1 MLIMLNVEN
10 VDIAKII
17 IVINYFH
24 KTHLQRCLAGF
35 WICTGLQIYRGFL
48 ICQSH
53 TGLWICLIV
62 PHYAW
67 IYGNM
72 REYAQ
77 ICLVSF
83 CFTCLHCNPLS
94 TWKRDPLFQLP
105 IVIRNGKDENEVIC
119 SSVAIFHE
127 LLLENTTLN
136 DNQFYR
142 SSYFEN
148 RNFAESL
155 QLQMSVQMFSAPKYV
170 HLQSSQVKF
179 IWWLGNI

>member
-1 MLIMLNVEN
+1 MLNVEN

-24 KTHLQRCLAGF
+24 KTHLHRCLAGF
-35 WICTGLQIYRGFL
+35 WMCIGFQIYRGFL

-62 PHYAW
+62 PHTGICVNLPKLAW
-67 IYGNM
+67 LAFVLHASIV
-72 REYAQ
+72 
-77 ICLVSF
+77 ILCLLESVI
-83 CFTCLHCNPLS
+83 
-94 TWKRDPLFQLP
+94 PLFQLP

-119 SSVAIFHE
+119 SSEAIFHE

-148 RNFAESL
+148 RNFAERL